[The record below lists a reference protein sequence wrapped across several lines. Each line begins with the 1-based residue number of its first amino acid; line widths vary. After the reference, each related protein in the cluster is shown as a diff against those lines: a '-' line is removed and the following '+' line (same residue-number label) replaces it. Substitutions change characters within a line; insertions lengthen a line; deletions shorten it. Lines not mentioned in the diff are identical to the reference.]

1 MSNCTGVVY
10 GAVTYGDGSP
20 ISPATV
26 AISWIQEARGEEVRH
41 QVFGGDAEPLK
52 QPGDACRSGSS
63 PIFP

>member
-20 ISPATV
+20 ISPPQSLSAE
-26 AISWIQEARGEEVRH
+26 EARGEEVRH

-52 QPGDACRSGSS
+52 QPGDACLSGSS